1 MDETKSIDEKQKELI
16 LSNCITNSNV
26 IKYFVSVFFSAV
38 LVFFCIFMIST
49 SSAPSNETL
58 WVSLLTTTLGVFIP
72 QPQIKSS

>member
-1 MDETKSIDEKQKELI
+1 MDETKSTEESKKELI

-38 LVFFCIFMIST
+38 LIFFCIFMIST
-49 SSAPSNETL
+49 SSEPSNETL

-72 QPQIKSS
+72 QPQIKSP